1 MNKPHFETWLQEN
14 LVKFCQDAYEKLCA
28 QEQELQLLR
37 LHTCTRRATTREEK
51 IVRPG
56 VYDVCQCVMDEREDN
71 AKLCE
76 HLGAQDYDSRKEY
89 ERGYADAM
97 GWKLQN
103 HLEHLPGREK
113 NA

>member
-37 LHTCTRRATTREEK
+37 LHTCSRRTTTREEK

-56 VYDVCQCVMDEREDN
+56 VYDVCQCVMDERE
-71 AKLCE
+71 AC
-76 HLGAQDYDSRKEY
+76 
-89 ERGYADAM
+89 ADAVRFADN
-97 GWKLQN
+97 GTEAAEIIRARGN
-103 HLEHLPGREK
+103 T
-113 NA
+113 

>member
-56 VYDVCQCVMDEREDN
+56 VYDVCQCVMDEREACAKVCEKQYEFGLPHGEVY
-71 AKLCE
+71 AKLIR
-76 HLGAQDYDSRKEY
+76 AR
-89 ERGYADAM
+89 
-97 GWKLQN
+97 
-103 HLEHLPGREK
+103 
-113 NA
+113 